1 MSYGGEPKPGHG
13 DLEPLGTQI
22 ARAKAIDLEGEAVLD
37 PLAEQVLRDKTLLW
51 RCERLI
57 QMGFT
62 LQQAR
67 VTAVRRHVDLHEVE
81 RLISRGCAPHL
92 AFDIVS

>member
-1 MSYGGEPKPGHG
+1 MLWGGVPKP
-13 DLEPLGTQI
+13 DDAPEASAP
-22 ARAKAIDLEGEAVLD
+22 RALQSGPPVLD
-37 PLAEQVLRDKTLLW
+37 PLAEEVLHDKVLLW
-51 RCERLI
+51 RCEQLL

-67 VTAVRRHVDLHEVE
+67 VVAVARTVDLHAV
-81 RLISRGCAPHL
+81 RSLISRGCEPHV

>member
-1 MSYGGEPKPGHG
+1 MTYGGEPKPGHEAEG
-13 DLEPLGTQI
+13 IGAQI

-37 PLAEQVLRDKTLLW
+37 PLAEQVLRDKVLLW

-67 VTAVRRHVDLHEVE
+67 VVAVKRAIDLHAVE
-81 RLISRGCAPHL
+81 RLIRRGCAPHT